1 MHEKPIRILAA
12 SVSAALLLAAG
23 PGSASAAGARAAI
36 EEAGSKFSAL
46 VAKGDAAGLAAMY
59 ATDGQ
64 VLPPNSDIVSGA
76 PAIQQLWQGV
86 IDAGIKG
93 LTFTTLDVTERGD
106 LASETGRYEMSGA
119 EGKVLDRGKYVVVW
133 KREGGRWK
141 LHRDIFNTSLPAPAP
156 AK

>member
-1 MHEKPIRILAA
+1 MHEMASRILTA
-12 SVSAALLLAAG
+12 SVTAALLLAAG
-23 PGSASAAGARAAI
+23 PGSAAAAGARAAI
-36 EEAGSKFSAL
+36 EEAGLKFSAL

-76 PAIQQLWQGV
+76 PAIQALWQGV
-86 IDAGIKG
+86 IDSGIKG
-93 LTFTTLDVTERGD
+93 AKFTVLDVTERGD
-106 LASETGRYEMSGA
+106 LASETGKYEMSGA
-119 EGKVLDRGKYVVVW
+119 DGKVLDHGKYVVVW